1 MAYHASRIT
10 PHLLSLLLLL
20 YFWTVGLTNLDRF
33 PKIHEDE
40 SWQAAPGYTFWAEG
54 RFGTDLFA
62 GFYGMERHYYGFMPL
77 FPILVGGALH
87 LFGLG
92 LFQARLVPLALI
104 LLTLTLTHRLGT
116 RLFSPWHGTLAVA
129 ILATWRIAGP
139 FPHLPSGIPLADVA
153 RIVRYDSAVPVF
165 GLTAFLLL
173 AYTLTSPRTQIKLT
187 IDNCQLSIVN
197 CFLTGFLA
205 GLAALSHVYGV
216 FWLPA
221 LLLAALWLRGWQAIK
236 HAVIILMGFGLAL
249 ISWLFFV
256 ASGWSDFVQQNRN
269 YADRFG
275 LLDSRFYLINLLNEV
290 ERYDPILNGA
300 KQSLGA
306 WLWLIGGSLSLIW
319 FLRSTFNSQGAS
331 SVQLSTFIPARI
343 LVSALIIVG
352 GLFAFLLSFK
362 TFSYLAMLWP
372 LFALVIT
379 AGFLHLWQASTPRR
393 WWRFV
398 LALLFLAG
406 MAEGIVTSL
415 RLHQSARQLTPYQTF
430 TAAIAVQL
438 PPQSRVMGLQH
449 YWLGLAAHSQTYQ
462 SILVPIFWTNPNYVS
477 QPLSFIQAV
486 QMKPPQ
492 IILLDQIML
501 DFLAE
506 TARPDHPLHQLGQDI
521 WTYLAE
527 RQAQRI
533 GQMDDPTYGRLHIYE
548 LKK

>member
-1 MAYHASRIT
+1 MI
-10 PHLLSLLLLL
+10 
-20 YFWTVGLTNLDRF
+20 
-33 PKIHEDE
+33 
-40 SWQAAPGYTFWAEG
+40 
-54 RFGTDLFA
+54 
-62 GFYGMERHYYGFMPL
+62 
-77 FPILVGGALH
+77 
-87 LFGLG
+87 
-92 LFQARLVPLALI
+92 
-104 LLTLTLTHRLGT
+104 
-116 RLFSPWHGTLAVA
+116 
-129 ILATWRIAGP
+129 
-139 FPHLPSGIPLADVA
+139 
-153 RIVRYDSAVPVF
+153 
-165 GLTAFLLL
+165 
-173 AYTLTSPRTQIKLT
+173 
-187 IDNCQLSIVN
+187 
-197 CFLTGFLA
+197 
-205 GLAALSHVYGV
+205 GLAALSHVYGA

-221 LLLAALWLRGWQAIK
+221 LLLATLWLRGRQSVK
-236 HAVIILMGFGLAL
+236 PAVITLMGFGLAL
-249 ISWLFFV
+249 TPWLLFV

-306 WLWLIGGSLSLIW
+306 WLWLIGGGLSLIW
-319 FLRSTFNSQGAS
+319 LLRSTFNPQGAS
-331 SVQLSTFIPARI
+331 SVQRSTFIPARI

-379 AGFLHLWQASTPRR
+379 AGFIHLWQAPAPRR
-393 WWRFV
+393 WWRPV

-406 MAEGIVTSL
+406 MAEGVLTSV

-430 TAAIAVQL
+430 TGAIAAPL
-438 PPQSRVMGLQH
+438 PPQSQVLGLQH
-449 YWLGLAAHSQTYQ
+449 YWLGLAAHDQNYQ
-462 SILVPIFWTNPNYVS
+462 SILVPIFWTNSSYVP

-486 QMKPPQ
+486 QMRPPQ

-533 GQMDDPTYGRLHIYE
+533 GQLDDPIYGRLHIYE